1 MSNRRFFLSAA
12 AAALATSGIALP
24 ARSLAA
30 APAAPALSPDAALQ
44 ALLAGNQRFLTGA
57 SMHTSH
63 LSRRDALA
71 AGQSPFAMV
80 LCCSDSRVPPEIIF
94 DQSLGDL
101 FVVRVAG
108 NFADEDG
115 IGSLQYAVA
124 HFGSSV
130 LLVLGHTSC
139 GAIHATVDNMLA
151 GEPAVPGDIASVVKA
166 LMPAA
171 RYAHNMKVPP
181 GAHGDLY
188 ANTTAQNVRANVAKL
203 KSTPVILGEAVK
215 AGKLKVAGG
224 IYDLKTG
231 RVNLL

>member
-1 MSNRRFFLSAA
+1 MSNRRLFLSAT
-12 AAALATSGIALP
+12 AAALAAAPL
-24 ARSLAA
+24 ARPLETLAA
-30 APAAPALSPDAALQ
+30 GAPTSPLAPAAALDALM
-44 ALLAGNQRFLTGA
+44 AGNRRFLSGA
-57 SMHTSH
+57 SIHTSH

-94 DQSLGDL
+94 DQTLGDL

-108 NFADEDG
+108 NFADAAG

-139 GAIHATVDNMLA
+139 GAIHATVDNVLA
-151 GEPAVPGDIASVVKA
+151 GEPPVPGDIGTVVKA

-171 RYAHNMKVPP
+171 KYVRNMKAPA
-181 GAHGDLY
+181 GKHIDLY
-188 ANTTAQNVRANVAKL
+188 ADTTLQNVRSNVAKL
-203 KSTPVILGEAVK
+203 ENTPVILGEALK
-215 AGKLKVAGG
+215 ARTLQIAGG
-224 IYDLKTG
+224 VYDLKTG